1 MNRMQRWTPR
11 VKTPPRF
18 VSRIDRAMDDLFPSC
33 SPDCALF
40 VPHHYEPNYAYPL
53 LVWLHGPGDDQR
65 QLGRVMPHLSLR
77 NYVAVGPC
85 GCSAPLPGELGFRWS
100 QTPRAIEQAEQRVFD
115 SIDFACGRY
124 HIAAEH
130 VFLGGFQ
137 CGGTMALRVGLQHP
151 ERFAGVLSIG
161 GSFPEGLSP
170 LARLRQIRQLPIF
183 IAQGRDSLEYPLQ
196 QSCDELRL
204 FHVAALH
211 VTLRQYPCADD
222 LTTAML
228 ADANAWLM
236 EQVTGVRQESDSEV
250 DSCCLDGLN

>member
-11 VKTPPRF
+11 VLIPSRF
-18 VSRIDRAMDDLFPSC
+18 VSRLDRAMVECLPSRVLNC
-33 SPDCALF
+33 SWF
-40 VPHHYEPNYAYPL
+40 VPYHYEPNYPYPL

-65 QLGRVMPHLSLR
+65 QLGRIMPHLSAQ

-85 GCSAPLPGELGFRWS
+85 GCSPPLPDELGFRWS
-100 QTPRAIEQAEQRVFD
+100 QTTHAIEQAEQRIFD
-115 SIDFACGRY
+115 SIDLACDRY
-124 HIAAEH
+124 HIAENH
-130 VFLGGFQ
+130 IFLAGFQ

-151 ERFAGVLSIG
+151 QRFAGVLSIG

-170 LARLRQIRQLPIF
+170 LACLRQIRQLPIF

-204 FHVAALH
+204 FHAAALH
-211 VTLRQYPCADD
+211 VTLRQYPCADE

-228 ADANAWLM
+228 SDVNAWLM
-236 EQVTGVRQESDSEV
+236 EQVTGVSQESSDEV
-250 DSCCLDGLN
+250 HSCCLDGLN